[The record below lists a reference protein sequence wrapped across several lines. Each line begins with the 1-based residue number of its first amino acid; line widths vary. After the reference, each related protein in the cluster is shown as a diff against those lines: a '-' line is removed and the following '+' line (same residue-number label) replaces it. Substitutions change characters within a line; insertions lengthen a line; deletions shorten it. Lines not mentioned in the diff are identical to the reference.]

1 MWDIYY
7 FLWGYAMEK
16 FMETDKLLTAKEAIG
31 RFVNDGDSFVFA
43 NCLYAMPLALSQE
56 LIRQKKR
63 NLMCF
68 QQGGIEEIDQ
78 LLEGD
83 VIDRL
88 VLAYN
93 FRAGGKR
100 LNTPL
105 DRAIKEG
112 RVVVEEMT
120 NHTLLSM
127 MKAGAMGYPFMPV
140 MGGIR
145 VTDVVKRR
153 GFLGDQR
160 FAEVEDPFTKRKTL
174 LVKGYN
180 PDFAL
185 MHVQRADR
193 MGNGQ
198 LWGAMINSKWAA
210 LAAQKVIL
218 TTEKIVDTEVI
229 KTAPHL
235 TIVPA
240 HKVCA
245 VVECPWGAHPSEVA
259 GYYDYDMPFRALFV
273 GTSQSPEGFKAWL
286 DEWIFGVA
294 DRKEYIEH
302 YVEKFGEDT
311 LDGLRAKPFLSE
323 PADYGFPFTRVW
335 DDNDYS
341 QTLGMSMEEFV
352 AMLSEKGVLIDGD

>member
-1 MWDIYY
+1 
-7 FLWGYAMEK
+7 MEK
-16 FMETDKLLTAKEAIG
+16 FMERDKLMTAKEAVKE
-31 RFVNDGDSFVFA
+31 FVSDGDSFVFA
-43 NCLYAMPLALSQE
+43 NCLYAMPLALAHE
-56 LIRQKKR
+56 LIRQKKK

-78 LLEGD
+78 LIESET
-83 VIDRL
+83 IDRL

-100 LNTPL
+100 LVTPM
-105 DRAIKEG
+105 DRAMKDGSIK
-112 RVVVEEMT
+112 VEEMT

-127 MKAGAMGYPFMPV
+127 MKAGAMGYPFIPV

-153 GFLGDQR
+153 GFLGAQR
-160 FAEVEDPFTKRKTL
+160 FAEVEDPFTGKKTL
-174 LVKGYN
+174 VVKGYN

-210 LAAQKVIL
+210 LAAEKVIL
-218 TTEKIVDTEVI
+218 STEEIVETEVI
-229 KTAPHL
+229 KSSPHL

-240 HKVCA
+240 HKVAA
-245 VVECPWGAHPSEVA
+245 VVKCPFGAHPSEVA
-259 GYYDYDMPFRALFV
+259 GHYDYDMPFRALFV
-273 GTSQSPEGFKAWL
+273 ASSQSPEGFKAWF
-286 DEWIFGVA
+286 DEWVFGVA
-294 DRKEYIEH
+294 DRAEYIRH
-302 YVEKFGEDT
+302 YVDKFGEDT
-311 LDGLRAKPFLSE
+311 LNTLKAKPFMSN

-335 DDNDYS
+335 DESDFS
-341 QTLGMSMEEFV
+341 EQLGMDMEEFV
-352 AMLSEKGVLIDGD
+352 KMLDEKGVLIDGD